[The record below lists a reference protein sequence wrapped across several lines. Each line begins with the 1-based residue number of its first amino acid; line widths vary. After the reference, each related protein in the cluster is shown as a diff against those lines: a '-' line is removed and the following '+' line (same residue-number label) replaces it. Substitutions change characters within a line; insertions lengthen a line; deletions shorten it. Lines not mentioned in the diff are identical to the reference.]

1 MANEQSLK
9 AENKVWKQ
17 ETFTN
22 EKGTFTIF
30 YDLCK
35 GCGLCIEK
43 CPTQVI
49 YWSDTLGFMGTPAVN
64 PRMEGCIVCG
74 ICELV
79 CPEPAI
85 SIINNKKKRTP
96 IQDNTPSNDKKS

>member
-17 ETFTN
+17 KPSPMKKEPYN
-22 EKGTFTIF
+22 F

-85 SIINNKKKRTP
+85 SIINNKKTYSHSR
-96 IQDNTPSNDKKS
+96 

>member
-1 MANEQSLK
+1 
-9 AENKVWKQ
+9 
-17 ETFTN
+17 
-22 EKGTFTIF
+22 
-30 YDLCK
+30 
-35 GCGLCIEK
+35 
-43 CPTQVI
+43 
-49 YWSDTLGFMGTPAVN
+49 MGTPAVN